1 MRTPSGSPYK
11 GGEKENYYCIIKT
24 NQPIPSLVGR
34 VRESPIM
41 ANLVLGKRYRG
52 AIRMTEN
59 NDGQLRQV
67 ITIYP
72 EEGKGKSKVAS
83 FVTEHGKI
91 EVSQQSLFVKLK
103 LPLPV
108 IESGTLD
115 DIARDISEETE
126 FLVACITEAKA
137 AEKLQ
142 ADRDTLDKSVTIA
155 TEEE

>member
-1 MRTPSGSPYK
+1 MS
-11 GGEKENYYCIIKT
+11 
-24 NQPIPSLVGR
+24 
-34 VRESPIM
+34 
-41 ANLVLGKRYRG
+41 NLVLGKRYRG

-72 EEGKGKSKVAS
+72 QQGTGNSKATPY
-83 FVTEHGKI
+83 VTEHGKV
-91 EVSQQSLFVKLK
+91 ELSQQSLFVKLK

-108 IESGTLD
+108 IAGGALD
-115 DIARDISEETE
+115 VIASDINEETA
-126 FLVACITEAKA
+126 FLIACITEAKA

>member
-1 MRTPSGSPYK
+1 
-11 GGEKENYYCIIKT
+11 
-24 NQPIPSLVGR
+24 
-34 VRESPIM
+34 M

-72 EEGKGKSKVAS
+72 EEGKGKSKVPS
-83 FVTEHGKI
+83 FITDHGKI
-91 EVSQQSLFVKLK
+91 EVSQQSLFVKFK

-108 IESGTLD
+108 IESGALD

-126 FLVACITEAKA
+126 FFVACITEAKA

-142 ADRDTLDKSVTIA
+142 ADRDKLCNAVTI
-155 TEEE
+155 EEEEE

>member
-1 MRTPSGSPYK
+1 MS
-11 GGEKENYYCIIKT
+11 
-24 NQPIPSLVGR
+24 
-34 VRESPIM
+34 
-41 ANLVLGKRYRG
+41 NLVLGKRYRG

-108 IESGTLD
+108 ITGGALD
-115 DIARDISEETE
+115 DIARDITEETE

-142 ADRDTLDKSVTIA
+142 ADRDSLDKSLTIA

>member
-1 MRTPSGSPYK
+1 MS
-11 GGEKENYYCIIKT
+11 
-24 NQPIPSLVGR
+24 
-34 VRESPIM
+34 
-41 ANLVLGKRYRG
+41 NLILGKCYRG
-52 AIRMTEN
+52 AVRMTEN

-83 FVTEHGKI
+83 LVTEHGRI
-91 EVSQQSLFVKLK
+91 EVSQQSLFGKIK
-103 LPLPV
+103 LPLP
-108 IESGTLD
+108 ILESVALD

-142 ADRDTLDKSVTIA
+142 SDRDKLCNAVTI
-155 TEEE
+155 EEEEE

>member
-1 MRTPSGSPYK
+1 MS
-11 GGEKENYYCIIKT
+11 
-24 NQPIPSLVGR
+24 
-34 VRESPIM
+34 
-41 ANLVLGKRYRG
+41 NLILGKRYRG
-52 AIRMTEN
+52 AVRMTEN

-67 ITIYP
+67 LTIYP

-108 IESGTLD
+108 ITGGALD
-115 DIARDISEETE
+115 DVARDISEETE

-142 ADRDTLDKSVTIA
+142 ADRDKLCNAVTI
-155 TEEE
+155 EEEEE

>member
-1 MRTPSGSPYK
+1 
-11 GGEKENYYCIIKT
+11 
-24 NQPIPSLVGR
+24 
-34 VRESPIM
+34 M

-72 EEGKGKSKVAS
+72 EEGKGKTKVAS
-83 FVTEHGKI
+83 FVTEHGKV

>member
-1 MRTPSGSPYK
+1 MT
-11 GGEKENYYCIIKT
+11 
-24 NQPIPSLVGR
+24 
-34 VRESPIM
+34 
-41 ANLVLGKRYRG
+41 NLVLGKRYRG
-52 AIRMTEN
+52 AVRMTEN

-67 ITIYP
+67 LTIYP

-91 EVSQQSLFVKLK
+91 EVSQQSLFVKLI

-108 IESGTLD
+108 IESGALD

-142 ADRDTLDKSVTIA
+142 SDRDKLCNAVTI
-155 TEEE
+155 EEEEE

>member
-1 MRTPSGSPYK
+1 MK
-11 GGEKENYYCIIKT
+11 
-24 NQPIPSLVGR
+24 
-34 VRESPIM
+34 
-41 ANLVLGKRYRG
+41 NLQIGKRYR
-52 AIRMTEN
+52 AAMRLTEN
-59 NDGQLRQV
+59 NDGKLRQV

-83 FVTEHGKI
+83 FITQHGKVEI
-91 EVSQQSLFVKLK
+91 SQQSLFVKIK

-126 FLVACITEAKA
+126 FLVACITEANA
-137 AEKLQ
+137 AAKLQ
-142 ADRDTLDKSVTIA
+142 ADRDTLDKSLTIA

>member
-1 MRTPSGSPYK
+1 MS
-11 GGEKENYYCIIKT
+11 
-24 NQPIPSLVGR
+24 
-34 VRESPIM
+34 
-41 ANLVLGKRYRG
+41 NLVLGKRYRG

-108 IESGTLD
+108 ITGGALD
-115 DIARDISEETE
+115 VIASDINEEPA
-126 FLVACITEAKA
+126 FLIACITEAKA